1 MQVTAI
7 IKPFACAF
15 VGIGLLVATY
25 STALAPSTAGASTGT
40 RGAKRR
46 SAIGAYGSWAAFE
59 PLARWLGTRLAL
71 FVPSAFTA
79 RIDTWLM
86 HAGDPLGLNAA
97 DFVGLLGL
105 SGGVGA
111 CAGLLHGWL
120 NQRNPLVFALVVAV
134 LGCALPWIRIDSMR
148 ERRFIAIQ
156 RGLPPTVDILCL
168 GLSAG
173 LDFPSSVRQFIEKS
187 SSPEDPLVGEFAIL
201 LGELQLGKSRREAL
215 TLFAERNPISIVRE
229 FVGSVIQAEL
239 GGTPLA
245 AVFKIQAESSR
256 RRRSVAAEE
265 TAAKTGVKLM
275 IPMMMVFAAVLL
287 ILMGPLALKLGDVL
301 K

>member
-1 MQVTAI
+1 MLLTALL
-7 IKPFACAF
+7 KAAASVL
-15 VGIGLLVATY
+15 VGCGLLTITY
-25 STALAPSTAGASTGT
+25 VMARAPAREGAVVGT

-46 SAIGAYGSWAAFE
+46 AALGRGGTWPAFE
-59 PLARWLGTRLAL
+59 PLVRWLGTRFELLVPRAVLARL
-71 FVPSAFTA
+71 DIRLT
-79 RIDTWLM
+79 R
-86 HAGDPLGLNAA
+86 AGDPLGLGAL
-97 DFVGLLGL
+97 DFLGLLALTGGL
-105 SGGVGA
+105 GA
-111 CAGLLHGWL
+111 VAGLLHGWI
-120 NQRNPLVFALVVAV
+120 NQRNPLGFALVVAAV
-134 LGCALPWIRIDSMR
+134 GAALPWIRIDALR
-148 ERRFIAIQ
+148 ERRLIAVQ

-187 SSPEDPLVGEFAIL
+187 SSAEDPLVGEFAIL
-201 LGELQLGKSRREAL
+201 LSELQLGKSRREAL
-215 TLFAERNPISIVRE
+215 MLFAERNPISVVRE

-245 AVFKIQAESSR
+245 SVFKIQAESSR

-265 TAAKTGVKLM
+265 AAAKAGIKLM
-275 IPMMMVFAAVLL
+275 IPMMMVFASVLL